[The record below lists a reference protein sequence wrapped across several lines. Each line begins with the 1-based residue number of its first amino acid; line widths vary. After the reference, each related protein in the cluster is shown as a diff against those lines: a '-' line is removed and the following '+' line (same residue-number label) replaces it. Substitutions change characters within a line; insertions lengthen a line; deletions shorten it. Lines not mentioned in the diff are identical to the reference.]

1 MSEMVSEI
9 VINLKSKLKAMR
21 ITCLDCD
28 TFVDAS
34 RGNLGVLDQIDL
46 IPFTVSRIFFHY
58 NIGAGSSRGQHAH
71 KICRQ
76 LLIPLQG
83 FCDIKL
89 QNQYGATTF
98 KFQEGQ
104 FGILIPA
111 FTWVEM
117 SGFSGDFVGLT
128 LADQHY
134 KPDDYIHNLCELES
148 IWKHGI

>member
-1 MSEMVSEI
+1 MSDMASELGT
-9 VINLKSKLKAMR
+9 NLKSDLRAMR

-28 TFVDAS
+28 TFVDAK

-46 IPFTVSRIFFHY
+46 IPFTVSRLFFHY
-58 NIGAGSSRGQHAH
+58 NISAGSSRGQHAH
-71 KICRQ
+71 KVCRQ

-89 QNQYGATTF
+89 QNQYGVVMF
-98 KFQEGQ
+98 KFQEEQ

-117 SGFSGDFVGLT
+117 SGFSPDFVGLT

-134 KPDDYIHNLCELES
+134 NPDDYIDDLHELKG
-148 IWKHGI
+148 IWKHDT